1 MIIIISIVD
10 NDNNNDN
17 NNNNDNSSNNDTIN
31 SKSDNTMCLCSC
43 IIIAMCLIMCV
54 STLPFWCGQG
64 VRQAF
69 IVRSCSHALQR
80 VALLPPI
87 VETLRGEEGGSK
99 AIAS

>member
-1 MIIIISIVD
+1 MIIII
-10 NDNNNDN
+10 
-17 NNNNDNSSNNDTIN
+17 
-31 SKSDNTMCLCSC
+31 L
-43 IIIAMCLIMCV
+43 IIIIIIIIV